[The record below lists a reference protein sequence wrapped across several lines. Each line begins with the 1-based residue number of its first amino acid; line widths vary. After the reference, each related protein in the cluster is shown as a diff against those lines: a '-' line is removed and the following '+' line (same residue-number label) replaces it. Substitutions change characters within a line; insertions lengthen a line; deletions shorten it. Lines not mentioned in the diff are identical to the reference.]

1 MSKIVLT
8 EDEKRDI
15 REMYSNI
22 KTSKKIMSYLKR
34 NFKFYKPIDFMS
46 FDDESKKEEYIN
58 NFPFINDLVKINIYD
73 REYILNNEKKSV
85 KKRLFNVIE
94 DDLNQIDPDATNA
107 VLLKTIKEFIDNIYK
122 YYNLSNG

>member
-22 KTSKKIMSYLKR
+22 NSSKKIMSFLKR
-34 NFKFYKPIDFMS
+34 NFKFYKPIDLMS

-58 NFPFINDLVKINIYD
+58 NLPFLNNLVKINIYG
-73 REYILNNEKKSV
+73 REYILNNEKKSI

-107 VLLKTIKEFIDNIYK
+107 ILLKTIKEFIDNIYK
-122 YYNLSNG
+122 HYNITNG